1 MTRAATTPMQAGD
14 LSAMRALPKIIA
26 SVNRTAAANG
36 TPISA
41 KPKVV
46 ARAAARLAHNPPALQ
61 RLSAPAPRAR
71 HILAMAR
78 NSVGGGMG
86 APRRGYGGGF
96 RGSGG
101 GRRRRRINIPGPA
114 TLTITTD

>member
-1 MTRAATTPMQAGD
+1 MQAGD

-61 RLSAPAPRAR
+61 RLSAPSPRAR
-71 HILAMAR
+71 HSWLWPATQLAAAWVPPVAAMA
-78 NSVGGGMG
+78 VAFGALGAAGAGGG
-86 APRRGYGGGF
+86 
-96 RGSGG
+96 STSL
-101 GRRRRRINIPGPA
+101 GPPPSPSPP
-114 TLTITTD
+114 T